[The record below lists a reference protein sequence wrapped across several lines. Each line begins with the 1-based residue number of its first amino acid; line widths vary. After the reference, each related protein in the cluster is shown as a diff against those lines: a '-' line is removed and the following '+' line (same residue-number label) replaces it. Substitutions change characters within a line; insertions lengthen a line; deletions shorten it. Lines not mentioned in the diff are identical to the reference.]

1 MPNKPIHF
9 LSFFVL
15 SFFGIVSC
23 DNNNSMNS
31 TAVPEINIEFL
42 YQTWLS
48 SYEEGTDTFRPASY
62 DFPPSRG
69 RTGFTFLEDRLYGSL
84 YGSDDED
91 GIYIVYQI
99 CPTDGLIA
107 QLGAWRLISEKQI
120 LIFFP
125 DPDCHNSP
133 NYKVEIIELKSDLLK
148 LKSVHKQN

>member
-99 CPTDGLIA
+99 WTIVTIGIRKKNQDL
-107 QLGAWRLISEKQI
+107 
-120 LIFFP
+120 FFRDQP
-125 DPDCHNSP
+125 PSP
-133 NYKVEIIELKSDLLK
+133 K
-148 LKSVHKQN
+148 LSY